1 MVDILLRAIK
11 DVFDKKIFFTS
22 LIPIVVAA
30 LFWGVVFFVFHTQI
44 NSFFVYLVG
53 HIPFFG
59 DATWLKDIM
68 EAVGGIFVYYQLLI
82 LTSVL
87 IVGLIAD
94 KIVDKINAKYYH
106 LKKDGFGSIVGSI
119 GISLKQNAI
128 FIVLF
133 LILLPTMFIPLLNI
147 FINLFLFILLIKK
160 PMFYYSISMY
170 ASRDEYAILE
180 KNDKMST
187 TIMSLLSASLFL
199 VPILGVFVY
208 ILQLLIFTHF
218 NLKRLERLR

>member
-1 MVDILLRAIK
+1 MVDVLMRAIK

-22 LIPIVVAA
+22 LIPIVIAA

-44 NSFFVYLVG
+44 NSFFVYLVS
-53 HIPFFG
+53 HVPFFG
-59 DATWLKDIM
+59 DATWLKDIV

-94 KIVDKINAKYYH
+94 KIVDNINDKYYH
-106 LKKDGFGSIVGSI
+106 LKKNGFGSVLGSI

-133 LILLPTMFIPLLNI
+133 LILLPTMFVPLLNI
-147 FINLFLFILLIKK
+147 FVNLILWMILIKK
-160 PMFYYSISMY
+160 PMFYDSVSMY
-170 ASRDEYAILE
+170 ASIDEYAMLQ
-180 KNDKMST
+180 KNEKMST
-187 TIMSLLSASLFL
+187 TMISLLSASLFL

>member
-1 MVDILLRAIK
+1 MFEILGRSIK

-30 LFWGVVFFVFHTQI
+30 TFWGVVFFTFHTQI
-44 NSFFVYLVG
+44 NSFFVYLVS

-59 DATWLKDIM
+59 DTTWLKNIV
-68 EAVGGIFVYYQLLI
+68 ETVGGIFVYYQLLI

-106 LKKDGFGSIVGSI
+106 LKKDGFGSVAGSI

-147 FINLFLFILLIKK
+147 FVNLLLWMILIKK
-160 PMFYYSISMY
+160 PMFYDSISMY

-180 KNDKMST
+180 KNEKMST
-187 TIMSLLSASLFL
+187 VMISLLSASLFL

>member
-1 MVDILLRAIK
+1 MVNVLLRAIK
-11 DVFDKKIFFTS
+11 DIFDKKIFFTS
-22 LIPIVVAA
+22 FIPIIVAA

-44 NSFFVYLVG
+44 NAFFVYLVS

-59 DATWLKDIM
+59 ETTWLKDIV
-68 EAVGGIFVYYQLLI
+68 EAVGGIFIYYQLLI

-94 KIVDKINAKYYH
+94 KIVDTINAKYYH
-106 LKKDGFGSIVGSI
+106 LKKEGFGTLLGSI
-119 GISLKQNAI
+119 SISLKQNGI

-133 LILLPTMFIPLLNI
+133 LILLPTMFIPLLNV
-147 FINLFLFILLIKK
+147 FVNLILWMILIKK
-160 PMFYYSISMY
+160 PMFYDSISMY
-170 ASRDEYAILE
+170 ATKDEYRTLLKNE
-180 KNDKMST
+180 KLST
-187 TIMSLLSASLFL
+187 NMITLLSATLFL
-199 VPILGVFVY
+199 IPILGVFVY